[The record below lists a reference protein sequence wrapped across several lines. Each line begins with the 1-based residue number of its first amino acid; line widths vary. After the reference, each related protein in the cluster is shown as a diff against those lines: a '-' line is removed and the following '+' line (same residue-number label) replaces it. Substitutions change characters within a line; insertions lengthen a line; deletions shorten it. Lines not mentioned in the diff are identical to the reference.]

1 MYFLIY
7 RSEVA
12 VPMTDETLK
21 VILTKARNRNQS
33 LNITG
38 MLLHFDNK
46 FLQLLE
52 GDEEQVKKLYADICN
67 DVRHKNVVLL
77 KDGEAT
83 ERLFP
88 EWTMSFR
95 IISDQELINEP
106 AYKDIYKPGSP
117 GAHDLVSL
125 FNLLRGKTDPALRGA

>member
-7 RSEVA
+7 RSEAA
-12 VPMTDETLK
+12 VPMSEDGLK
-21 VILTKARNRNQS
+21 TILTKARERNKT
-33 LNITG
+33 LEVTG
-38 MLLHFDNK
+38 MLLYFDNK

-52 GDEEQVKKLYADICN
+52 GEKDQVKRLYADICA
-67 DVRHKNVVLL
+67 DTRHKNVVTL
-77 KDGEAT
+77 KEGPSAQ
-83 ERLFP
+83 RLFP

-95 IISDQELINEP
+95 IISEEELINEP

-125 FNLLRGKTDPALRGA
+125 FNLLRGKTESTLRGV